1 MAKFHYVHRTRSD
14 QFMQTTATPPL
25 TAVVDIGS
33 RTTSDT
39 YVRSVFYP
47 RLITR
52 IDPAVAPP
60 IDEWWNGARV
70 SFTLRFSSNGS
81 SSPGVTEDDAS
92 MVGIVDLYP
101 RVVRDSALNALS
113 YVIFEPLDGPFKLV
127 TSRKGDGVNFPRVI
141 AAFWPLDHNAVF
153 QNPGG
158 IYSVVHS
165 WTSHNVVVWAS
176 DHP

>member
-1 MAKFHYVHRTRSD
+1 MAKYHYVHRTRTD
-14 QFMQTTATPPL
+14 QFLQTTAPL
-25 TAVVDIGS
+25 PITGVVDIGS

-39 YVRSVFYP
+39 YVRSVWSP

-52 IDPAVAPP
+52 IDPSVSPP
-60 IDEWWNGARV
+60 ITEWWNGARV
-70 SFTLRFSSNGS
+70 AFTLRFSSNGS

-92 MVGIVDLYP
+92 MVGIIDLYP
-101 RVVRDSALNALS
+101 RFIPDSPLNALS
-113 YVIFEPLDGPFKLV
+113 YVVFEPLDGPAKFV

-141 AAFWPLDHNAVF
+141 SAFWPQDHNAVF

-165 WTSHNVVVWAS
+165 WSCHNVVVWAS

>member
-1 MAKFHYVHRTRSD
+1 MAKFHYVHRTRTDS
-14 QFMQTTATPPL
+14 FLNVSAAAPTL
-25 TAVVDIGS
+25 GVVDIAS

-39 YVRSVFYP
+39 YVRSVWSP
-47 RLITR
+47 RFITR

-81 SSPGVTEDDAS
+81 SSAGVTEDDAS

-101 RVVRDSALNALS
+101 RPIRDSPLNALS
-113 YVIFEPLDGPFKLV
+113 YVIFEPLDGPVKFV
-127 TSRKGDGVNFPRVI
+127 TARRGDGVNFPRVI
-141 AAFWPLDHNAVF
+141 SAFWPLDHNAVF

-165 WTSHNVVVWAS
+165 WSSHNVVIWAS